1 MLHLISG
8 VRAGYKIACRR
19 NIIRRHDR
27 GLVGPADE
35 VVASLGG
42 SRLCSDVLAEAVIRL
57 LIVGVRVHGT
67 SDRIRYSIAVAV
79 VVDINHRAAVA
90 RDVLLLEALSRK
102 ARNGLRSSRRERI
115 RRATQRFA
123 EHGRVGIVRI
133 VQNVLEVVPH
143 RVFGVAVGRERTGNG
158 HVFGRHC
165 EVIPA
170 PAAERIARGRGGL
183 CHRYRRAVFHG
194 RLFRQRACTRGHRAR
209 IGIGHVIAVARVV
222 QLQHQAAVAR
232 DIAAGNCALRCSVEC
247 KACIGFRVCRSSGIG
262 LTRQVF
268 GLRKGIAVI
277 LKVLLIVLH
286 LIRSFAVGR
295 EGTGNGHVFGRH
307 REAVF
312 PAPAAERVARGR
324 GVRCHCNS
332 SAVFLGRLRRQLAR
346 ARGHLARVLVGDL
359 IAVARVVQLQ
369 HQAAVARNIAFG
381 DSSVHRAVVGKAR
394 VVLRRCRH
402 MRIRSGVL
410 FFRLKQDESVS
421 RQILLVVLHLVA
433 GVRIGC
439 KASREL
445 YGAGR
450 HRKAR
455 DLGIVFLPAVESI
468 TRGCGLIRHP
478 DLGAVLVGNSSR
490 QLACARGGSAVIIAY
505 FIAVARV
512 VNFQNQLSVACDHAC
527 ENVVFIALVEPEALI
542 ALCLRRRRCIRDA
555 RQVRFCFAQSIALAV
570 QILRP
575 VLHRVPGIGIRGKG
589 TRELHRAGG
598 HFEACRYLA
607 VLEPAVKRVAR
618 GRGLRSHRYIRTIFV
633 GRGGRKR
640 TCACGHCA
648 RVSIAHF
655 IAVARVVQLQ
665 HQAAVARDIAAG
677 NRALHGLVKCKACIS
692 LRVCRRSGIGLAFQV
707 FGIRLHKVVTVARQ
721 VLLIMLHCISG
732 IAVGRE
738 RTGNGHV
745 FGGHR
750 EVLFLA
756 PAAERVARGRGRLRH
771 RHRRTVFHSRLFR
784 QRARACGCLAHI
796 SIGHFI
802 AVAVVFDL
810 NHRAAVRGDGLLLN
824 RLRRKARIGI
834 CRSVCSRPGRAVQGL
849 PGRRIFSIT
858 VTCHILQHV
867 LDGIRRV
874 RSGAVNDLH
883 GHTVLR
889 HCACYRCNAGRITRN
904 QRAGNAVRRT
914 ERDIP
919 GYRLRRL
926 LAPQCCVG
934 HVIGIFVG
942 DIQRIAVHRVVEN
955 DFVGCI
961 VRTDRDGHGAV
972 SRRSITRDCGRR
984 FRHRLVKLRGHVFFR
999 RRAGYRRLCAFQ
1011 IIVNA
1016 VRLVVG
1022 RVIHVD
1028 HRRAVFRNIRGKRSP
1043 GCNAGV
1049 PGFVYDVRRHQAS
1062 GLGRARNSFRQRSI
1076 AAVIVVDRIHRIRDF
1091 LIIERDLAVFA
1102 GGRLNIAGTLGQL
1115 ITADRRGIYQQAVDR
1130 QVAADNILGN
1140 LFRGALNIM
1149 MHRGRPVLQLVID
1162 EHYFLPVIQNFDVL
1176 TVLPRLITVNDRR
1189 IYSDGRAHF
1198 HFGAIDAF
1206 ELIALRV
1213 LRHDDIGAAVRAR
1226 PFRMERQVAD
1236 DLLRGHERNGVRLVR
1251 IPAREH
1257 VALTGGVCGHLVFNR
1272 VVFRHADGRRS
1283 LRIRAMRVEG
1293 NRIIRLRPLGV
1304 DLKVVGGHGSVPVH
1318 FGLISGVKIPAHE
1331 HIVAVHT
1338 GRAAHTGTGC
1348 GLCAGERSLE
1358 FQRFR
1363 RNPRAVFKY
1372 DVITVAG
1379 ILQIVS
1385 SFFPAA
1391 VQSLKP
1397 TRFCRPPPIG
1407 RAPFGKGKAF
1417 NGHLILFAQIVIAL
1431 L

>member
-1 MLHLISG
+1 M
-8 VRAGYKIACRR
+8 
-19 NIIRRHDR
+19 
-27 GLVGPADE
+27 
-35 VVASLGG
+35 
-42 SRLCSDVLAEAVIRL
+42 
-57 LIVGVRVHGT
+57 
-67 SDRIRYSIAVAV
+67 
-79 VVDINHRAAVA
+79 
-90 RDVLLLEALSRK
+90 
-102 ARNGLRSSRRERI
+102 
-115 RRATQRFA
+115 
-123 EHGRVGIVRI
+123 
-133 VQNVLEVVPH
+133 
-143 RVFGVAVGRERTGNG
+143 
-158 HVFGRHC
+158 
-165 EVIPA
+165 
-170 PAAERIARGRGGL
+170 
-183 CHRYRRAVFHG
+183 
-194 RLFRQRACTRGHRAR
+194 
-209 IGIGHVIAVARVV
+209 
-222 QLQHQAAVAR
+222 
-232 DIAAGNCALRCSVEC
+232 
-247 KACIGFRVCRSSGIG
+247 
-262 LTRQVF
+262 
-268 GLRKGIAVI
+268 
-277 LKVLLIVLH
+277 
-286 LIRSFAVGR
+286 
-295 EGTGNGHVFGRH
+295 
-307 REAVF
+307 
-312 PAPAAERVARGR
+312 
-324 GVRCHCNS
+324 
-332 SAVFLGRLRRQLAR
+332 
-346 ARGHLARVLVGDL
+346 
-359 IAVARVVQLQ
+359 
-369 HQAAVARNIAFG
+369 
-381 DSSVHRAVVGKAR
+381 
-394 VVLRRCRH
+394 
-402 MRIRSGVL
+402 
-410 FFRLKQDESVS
+410 
-421 RQILLVVLHLVA
+421 
-433 GVRIGC
+433 
-439 KASREL
+439 
-445 YGAGR
+445 
-450 HRKAR
+450 
-455 DLGIVFLPAVESI
+455 
-468 TRGCGLIRHP
+468 
-478 DLGAVLVGNSSR
+478 
-490 QLACARGGSAVIIAY
+490 
-505 FIAVARV
+505 
-512 VNFQNQLSVACDHAC
+512 
-527 ENVVFIALVEPEALI
+527 
-542 ALCLRRRRCIRDA
+542 
-555 RQVRFCFAQSIALAV
+555 
-570 QILRP
+570 
-575 VLHRVPGIGIRGKG
+575 LHRVPGIGIRGKG

-633 GRGGRKR
+633 GCGGRKR

-677 NRALHGLVKCKACIS
+677 NRVLHGLVKCKACIS
-692 LRVCRRSGIGLAFQV
+692 LRVCRRSGISLARQLLGLRKSEA
-707 FGIRLHKVVTVARQ
+707 VARQ
-721 VLLIMLHCISG
+721 VLLVMLHCISG

-771 RHRRTVFHSRLFR
+771 RYRRAVFHSRLFR
-784 QRARACGCLAHI
+784 QRARACGRRAHI

-824 RLRRKARIGI
+824 RLRRKAFIALR
-834 CRSVCSRPGRAVQGL
+834 RSVRVRPGRAVQGL

-904 QRAGNAVRRT
+904 QRAGNAVRRA

-961 VRTDRDGHGAV
+961 VRTDRDGPGAV
-972 SRRSITRDCGRR
+972 SRHSITRDCGRR

-1076 AAVIVVDRIHRIRDF
+1076 AAVIVFDRIHRIRDF

-1176 TVLPRLITVNDRR
+1176 AALLRLITVNDRR

-1251 IPAREH
+1251 IPTREH
-1257 VALTGGVCGHLVFNR
+1257 VALTGGVCGHLVLNR

-1283 LRIRAMRVEG
+1283 LRIRTMRVEG
-1293 NRIIRLRPLGV
+1293 NRIIRLRPLGI
-1304 DLKVVGGHGSVPVH
+1304 DLQVPCGHRAAPVH
-1318 FGLISGVKIPAHE
+1318 RSLERLVQIPAHE

-1338 GRAAHTGTGC
+1338 GRTAHAAISR
-1348 GLCAGERSLE
+1348 LCTRERSFKL
-1358 FQRFR
+1358 QRSR
-1363 RNPRAVFKY
+1363 RNSRAIFK
-1372 DVITVAG
+1372 DE
-1379 ILQIVS
+1379 
-1385 SFFPAA
+1385 
-1391 VQSLKP
+1391 
-1397 TRFCRPPPIG
+1397 
-1407 RAPFGKGKAF
+1407 
-1417 NGHLILFAQIVIAL
+1417 VIAVARII
-1431 L
+1431 

>member
-42 SRLCSDVLAEAVIRL
+42 SRLCSDVLAEAVICL

-170 PAAERIARGRGGL
+170 PAAERIARGRGVR
-183 CHRYRRAVFHG
+183 CHCNSSAVFLG
-194 RLFRQRACTRGHRAR
+194 RLRRQLARARGHLAR
-209 IGIGHVIAVARVV
+209 VLVGDLIAVARVV

-232 DIAAGNCALRCSVEC
+232 DIAAGDRVLHCSVEC

-277 LKVLLIVLH
+277 LKVLLPVLH

-381 DSSVHRAVVGKAR
+381 DSFVHRAVVGKAR

-445 YGAGR
+445 HGAGR

-512 VNFQNQLSVACDHAC
+512 VNFQNQLSVACDHAR
-527 ENVVFIALVEPEALI
+527 ENVVFIVLVEPEALI

-607 VLEPAVKRVAR
+607 VLEPAVKRIAR

-633 GRGGRKR
+633 GCGGRKR

-677 NRALHGLVKCKACIS
+677 NRVLHGLVKCKACIS
-692 LRVCRRSGIGLAFQV
+692 LRVCRRSGISLARQLLGLRKSEA
-707 FGIRLHKVVTVARQ
+707 VARQ
-721 VLLIMLHCISG
+721 VLLIMLHSIRG

-738 RTGNGHV
+738 GTGNGHV

>member
-1 MLHLISG
+1 M
-8 VRAGYKIACRR
+8 
-19 NIIRRHDR
+19 
-27 GLVGPADE
+27 
-35 VVASLGG
+35 
-42 SRLCSDVLAEAVIRL
+42 
-57 LIVGVRVHGT
+57 
-67 SDRIRYSIAVAV
+67 
-79 VVDINHRAAVA
+79 
-90 RDVLLLEALSRK
+90 
-102 ARNGLRSSRRERI
+102 
-115 RRATQRFA
+115 
-123 EHGRVGIVRI
+123 
-133 VQNVLEVVPH
+133 
-143 RVFGVAVGRERTGNG
+143 
-158 HVFGRHC
+158 
-165 EVIPA
+165 
-170 PAAERIARGRGGL
+170 
-183 CHRYRRAVFHG
+183 
-194 RLFRQRACTRGHRAR
+194 
-209 IGIGHVIAVARVV
+209 
-222 QLQHQAAVAR
+222 
-232 DIAAGNCALRCSVEC
+232 
-247 KACIGFRVCRSSGIG
+247 
-262 LTRQVF
+262 
-268 GLRKGIAVI
+268 
-277 LKVLLIVLH
+277 
-286 LIRSFAVGR
+286 
-295 EGTGNGHVFGRH
+295 
-307 REAVF
+307 
-312 PAPAAERVARGR
+312 
-324 GVRCHCNS
+324 
-332 SAVFLGRLRRQLAR
+332 
-346 ARGHLARVLVGDL
+346 
-359 IAVARVVQLQ
+359 
-369 HQAAVARNIAFG
+369 
-381 DSSVHRAVVGKAR
+381 
-394 VVLRRCRH
+394 
-402 MRIRSGVL
+402 
-410 FFRLKQDESVS
+410 
-421 RQILLVVLHLVA
+421 
-433 GVRIGC
+433 
-439 KASREL
+439 
-445 YGAGR
+445 
-450 HRKAR
+450 
-455 DLGIVFLPAVESI
+455 
-468 TRGCGLIRHP
+468 
-478 DLGAVLVGNSSR
+478 
-490 QLACARGGSAVIIAY
+490 
-505 FIAVARV
+505 
-512 VNFQNQLSVACDHAC
+512 
-527 ENVVFIALVEPEALI
+527 
-542 ALCLRRRRCIRDA
+542 
-555 RQVRFCFAQSIALAV
+555 
-570 QILRP
+570 
-575 VLHRVPGIGIRGKG
+575 
-589 TRELHRAGG
+589 
-598 HFEACRYLA
+598 
-607 VLEPAVKRVAR
+607 
-618 GRGLRSHRYIRTIFV
+618 
-633 GRGGRKR
+633 
-640 TCACGHCA
+640 
-648 RVSIAHF
+648 
-655 IAVARVVQLQ
+655 
-665 HQAAVARDIAAG
+665 
-677 NRALHGLVKCKACIS
+677 
-692 LRVCRRSGIGLAFQV
+692 

-750 EVLFLA
+750 EVFFLA
-756 PAAERVARGRGRLRH
+756 PAAERVARSRGGRRH
-771 RHRRTVFHSRLFR
+771 RYRRAVFHSRLFR
-784 QRARACGCLAHI
+784 QRARACGRRAHI

-824 RLRRKARIGI
+824 RLRRKAFIALR
-834 CRSVCSRPGRAVQGL
+834 RSVRSRPGRAVQGL

-904 QRAGNAVRRT
+904 QRAGNAVRRA
-914 ERDIP
+914 ERDMP

-961 VRTDRDGHGAV
+961 VRTDRDGPGAV
-972 SRRSITRDCGRR
+972 SRHSITRDCGRR

-1076 AAVIVVDRIHRIRDF
+1076 AAVIVVDRIRRIRDF
-1091 LIIERDLAVFA
+1091 LIIERNLAVFA

-1176 TVLPRLITVNDRR
+1176 AALLRLITVNDRR

-1257 VALTGGVCGHLVFNR
+1257 VALTGGVCGHLVLNR

-1283 LRIRAMRVEG
+1283 LRIRTMRVEG

-1304 DLKVVGGHGSVPVH
+1304 DLQVVGGHGSVPVH
-1318 FGLISGVKIPAHE
+1318 FGLISGVKIPAHK

-1338 GRAAHTGTGC
+1338 GRAAHTI
-1348 GLCAGERSLE
+1348 LV
-1358 FQRFR
+1358 RFR
-1363 RNPRAVFKY
+1363 TRDARLIFYLGICNADTVFKANRIA
-1372 DVITVAG
+1372 VPGIVEPSVSIAAPTSARAFAVA
-1379 ILQIVS
+1379 ISKPVNRHLV
-1385 SFFPAA
+1385 FFAQATEVLVCFLPIFSPAA
-1391 VQSLKP
+1391 VQTFHHVINGLVTAIFSMVI
-1397 TRFCRPPPIG
+1397 RMNVVRGHCRNQRINSG
-1407 RAPFGKGKAF
+1407 F
-1417 NGHLILFAQIVIAL
+1417 V
-1431 L
+1431 

>member
-1 MLHLISG
+1 
-8 VRAGYKIACRR
+8 
-19 NIIRRHDR
+19 
-27 GLVGPADE
+27 
-35 VVASLGG
+35 
-42 SRLCSDVLAEAVIRL
+42 
-57 LIVGVRVHGT
+57 
-67 SDRIRYSIAVAV
+67 
-79 VVDINHRAAVA
+79 
-90 RDVLLLEALSRK
+90 
-102 ARNGLRSSRRERI
+102 
-115 RRATQRFA
+115 
-123 EHGRVGIVRI
+123 
-133 VQNVLEVVPH
+133 
-143 RVFGVAVGRERTGNG
+143 
-158 HVFGRHC
+158 
-165 EVIPA
+165 
-170 PAAERIARGRGGL
+170 
-183 CHRYRRAVFHG
+183 
-194 RLFRQRACTRGHRAR
+194 
-209 IGIGHVIAVARVV
+209 
-222 QLQHQAAVAR
+222 
-232 DIAAGNCALRCSVEC
+232 
-247 KACIGFRVCRSSGIG
+247 
-262 LTRQVF
+262 
-268 GLRKGIAVI
+268 
-277 LKVLLIVLH
+277 
-286 LIRSFAVGR
+286 
-295 EGTGNGHVFGRH
+295 
-307 REAVF
+307 
-312 PAPAAERVARGR
+312 
-324 GVRCHCNS
+324 
-332 SAVFLGRLRRQLAR
+332 
-346 ARGHLARVLVGDL
+346 
-359 IAVARVVQLQ
+359 
-369 HQAAVARNIAFG
+369 
-381 DSSVHRAVVGKAR
+381 
-394 VVLRRCRH
+394 

-527 ENVVFIALVEPEALI
+527 ENVVFIVLVEPEALI

-555 RQVRFCFAQSIALAV
+555 GQVRFCFTQSIALAV

-607 VLEPAVKRVAR
+607 VLEPAVKRIAR
-618 GRGLRSHRYIRTIFV
+618 GRGRRSHRYIRTIFV

-677 NRALHGLVKCKACIS
+677 NRALHGPVKCKACIS
-692 LRVCRRSGIGLAFQV
+692 LRVCRRSGIGLACQV

-745 FGGHR
+745 FGGHC

-756 PAAERVARGRGRLRH
+756 PAAERVARGRGGRRH

-784 QRARACGCLAHI
+784 QRARACGRRAHI

-810 NHRAAVRGDGLLLN
+810 NHRAAVRGDGLLN
-824 RLRRKARIGI
+824 DRLRRKAFIALR
-834 CRSVCSRPGRAVQGL
+834 RSVRVRPGRAVQGL

-904 QRAGNAVRRT
+904 QRAGNAVRRA

-961 VRTDRDGHGAV
+961 VRTDRDGPGAV
-972 SRRSITRDCGRR
+972 SRHSITRDCGRR

-1076 AAVIVVDRIHRIRDF
+1076 AAVIVVDRIRRIRDF
-1091 LIIERDLAVFA
+1091 LIIERNLAVFA

-1176 TVLPRLITVNDRR
+1176 AALLRLITVNDRR

-1257 VALTGGVCGHLVFNR
+1257 VALTGGVCGHLVLNR

-1283 LRIRAMRVEG
+1283 LRIRTMRVEG

-1304 DLKVVGGHGSVPVH
+1304 DLQVPCGHRAAPVH
-1318 FGLISGVKIPAHE
+1318 RSLERLVQIPAHE

-1338 GRAAHTGTGC
+1338 GRPAHAAISR
-1348 GLCAGERSLE
+1348 LCAGKSCFK
-1358 FQRFR
+1358 FQRSI
-1363 RNPRAVFKY
+1363 RNASTILKY
-1372 DVITVAG
+1372 EIIAVAG
-1379 ILQIVS
+1379 IIQPQWRVAA
-1385 SFFPAA
+1385 FFPAVVCKACDRHLVFHRQRNAAARIKSCVDVVTRPRHLLNPIFDLLSRAGTFFIHRQVLGRHIRNQRILYIIIFIGTPA
-1391 VQSLKP
+1391 VILTCSFPAGRNILAVLRRDAQAGILDPFVLKIRPSNPTLPIERNRKRLAAEINILDRAAVCGDFHISRRFGAVELKP
-1397 TRFCRPPPIG
+1397 GRFQALRHTAGGQG
-1407 RAPFGKGKAF
+1407 RAVWDIAAHSAGRFVRIEVVVTARQVLAPVYDLVGRLRGVRPLRRHRRGGGRHRFGNKIPPGERIAHLRGVSRSRHRSAVFQHLRLNIAAAVGVPREQVAVAVVFYFHDRFAAGRHLHLGDGQSRKALHRF
-1417 NGHLILFAQIVIAL
+1417 RLCGGVQARGALQRFTQRFVFRISGAFHVLEQVLYRVIPGGAAVSNNDR
-1431 L
+1431 

>member
-102 ARNGLRSSRRERI
+102 ACNGLRSSRRERI

-277 LKVLLIVLH
+277 LKVLLPVLH
-286 LIRSFAVGR
+286 FVRGLAIGR

-324 GVRCHCNS
+324 SVRCHCNS
-332 SAVFLGRLRRQLAR
+332 SAVFLGCLRRQLARARGHLARVLVGDLIAVARVVQLQHQAAVARDIAAGDRVLHCSVECKACIGFRVCRSSGIGLTRQVFGLRKGIAVILKVLLPVLHFVRGLAIGREGTGNGHVFGRHREAVFPAPAAERVARGRSVRCHCNSSAVFLGCLRRQLAR

-394 VVLRRCRH
+394 VVLRCCRH

-445 YGAGR
+445 HGAGR

-527 ENVVFIALVEPEALI
+527 ENVVFIVLVEPEALI

-677 NRALHGLVKCKACIS
+677 NRALHGPVKCKACIS

-771 RHRRTVFHSRLFR
+771 RYRRAVFHSRLFR
-784 QRARACGCLAHI
+784 QRARACGRRAHI

-824 RLRRKARIGI
+824 RLRRKAFIALR
-834 CRSVCSRPGRAVQGL
+834 RSVRSRPGRAVQGL

-904 QRAGNAVRRT
+904 QRAGNAVRRA
-914 ERDIP
+914 ERDMP

-961 VRTDRDGHGAV
+961 VRTDRDGPGAV
-972 SRRSITRDCGRR
+972 SRHSITRDCGRR

-1076 AAVIVVDRIHRIRDF
+1076 AAVIVVDRIRRIRDF
-1091 LIIERDLAVFA
+1091 LIIERNLAVFA

-1149 MHRGRPVLQLVID
+1149 MHRGRPVL
-1162 EHYFLPVIQNFDVL
+1162 
-1176 TVLPRLITVNDRR
+1176 
-1189 IYSDGRAHF
+1189 
-1198 HFGAIDAF
+1198 
-1206 ELIALRV
+1206 
-1213 LRHDDIGAAVRAR
+1213 
-1226 PFRMERQVAD
+1226 
-1236 DLLRGHERNGVRLVR
+1236 
-1251 IPAREH
+1251 
-1257 VALTGGVCGHLVFNR
+1257 
-1272 VVFRHADGRRS
+1272 
-1283 LRIRAMRVEG
+1283 
-1293 NRIIRLRPLGV
+1293 
-1304 DLKVVGGHGSVPVH
+1304 
-1318 FGLISGVKIPAHE
+1318 
-1331 HIVAVHT
+1331 
-1338 GRAAHTGTGC
+1338 
-1348 GLCAGERSLE
+1348 
-1358 FQRFR
+1358 
-1363 RNPRAVFKY
+1363 
-1372 DVITVAG
+1372 
-1379 ILQIVS
+1379 
-1385 SFFPAA
+1385 
-1391 VQSLKP
+1391 
-1397 TRFCRPPPIG
+1397 
-1407 RAPFGKGKAF
+1407 
-1417 NGHLILFAQIVIAL
+1417 
-1431 L
+1431 

>member
-1 MLHLISG
+1 MFGIRLHKVVTVARQILLIMLHCISG
-8 VRAGYKIACRR
+8 IAVGREGACDLHILCGHREIAGAPAAECVARSRGRLRHRHGGAKTVARARR
-19 NIIRRHDR
+19 QCTCTRRSIQ
-27 GLVGPADE
+27 
-35 VVASLGG
+35 VA
-42 SRLCSDVLAEAVIRL
+42 VAHAV
-57 LIVGVRVHGT
+57 
-67 SDRIRYSIAVAV
+67 AVAV
-79 VVDINHRAAVA
+79 VIDINHRAAVA

-232 DIAAGNCALRCSVEC
+232 DIAAGN
-247 KACIGFRVCRSSGIG
+247 
-262 LTRQVF
+262 
-268 GLRKGIAVI
+268 
-277 LKVLLIVLH
+277 
-286 LIRSFAVGR
+286 
-295 EGTGNGHVFGRH
+295 
-307 REAVF
+307 
-312 PAPAAERVARGR
+312 
-324 GVRCHCNS
+324 
-332 SAVFLGRLRRQLAR
+332 
-346 ARGHLARVLVGDL
+346 
-359 IAVARVVQLQ
+359 
-369 HQAAVARNIAFG
+369 
-381 DSSVHRAVVGKAR
+381 
-394 VVLRRCRH
+394 
-402 MRIRSGVL
+402 
-410 FFRLKQDESVS
+410 
-421 RQILLVVLHLVA
+421 
-433 GVRIGC
+433 
-439 KASREL
+439 
-445 YGAGR
+445 
-450 HRKAR
+450 
-455 DLGIVFLPAVESI
+455 
-468 TRGCGLIRHP
+468 
-478 DLGAVLVGNSSR
+478 
-490 QLACARGGSAVIIAY
+490 
-505 FIAVARV
+505 
-512 VNFQNQLSVACDHAC
+512 
-527 ENVVFIALVEPEALI
+527 
-542 ALCLRRRRCIRDA
+542 
-555 RQVRFCFAQSIALAV
+555 
-570 QILRP
+570 
-575 VLHRVPGIGIRGKG
+575 
-589 TRELHRAGG
+589 
-598 HFEACRYLA
+598 
-607 VLEPAVKRVAR
+607 
-618 GRGLRSHRYIRTIFV
+618 
-633 GRGGRKR
+633 
-640 TCACGHCA
+640 
-648 RVSIAHF
+648 
-655 IAVARVVQLQ
+655 
-665 HQAAVARDIAAG
+665 
-677 NRALHGLVKCKACIS
+677 RALHGPVKCKACIS

-756 PAAERVARGRGRLRH
+756 PAAERVARSRGGRRH
-771 RHRRTVFHSRLFR
+771 RHRRAVFHSRLFR
-784 QRARACGCLAHI
+784 QRARACGRRAHI

-810 NHRAAVRGDGLLLN
+810 NHRAAVRSDGLLLN
-824 RLRRKARIGI
+824 RLRRKAFIALR
-834 CRSVCSRPGRAVQGL
+834 RSVCSRPGRAVQGL

-904 QRAGNAVRRT
+904 QRAGNAVRRA

-961 VRTDRDGHGAV
+961 VRTDRDGPGAV
-972 SRRSITRDCGRR
+972 SRHSITRDCGRR

-1062 GLGRARNSFRQRSI
+1062 GLGRARNSFRKRSI
-1076 AAVIVVDRIHRIRDF
+1076 AAVIVVDRIRRIRDF

-1176 TVLPRLITVNDRR
+1176 AALLRLITVNDRR

-1257 VALTGGVCGHLVFNR
+1257 VALTGGVCGHLVLNR

-1283 LRIRAMRVEG
+1283 LRIRTMRVEG

-1304 DLKVVGGHGSVPVH
+1304 DLQVPCGHRAAPVH
-1318 FGLISGVKIPAHE
+1318 RSLERLVQIPAHE

-1338 GRAAHTGTGC
+1338 GRPAHAAISR
-1348 GLCAGERSLE
+1348 LCTRERSFKL
-1358 FQRFR
+1358 QRSR
-1363 RNPRAVFKY
+1363 RNSRAIFK
-1372 DVITVAG
+1372 DE
-1379 ILQIVS
+1379 
-1385 SFFPAA
+1385 
-1391 VQSLKP
+1391 
-1397 TRFCRPPPIG
+1397 
-1407 RAPFGKGKAF
+1407 
-1417 NGHLILFAQIVIAL
+1417 VIAVARII
-1431 L
+1431 

>member
-102 ARNGLRSSRRERI
+102 ACNGLRSSRRERI

-170 PAAERIARGRGGL
+170 PAAERIARGRGVR
-183 CHRYRRAVFHG
+183 CHCNSSAVFLG
-194 RLFRQRACTRGHRAR
+194 RLRRQLAHARGHLAR
-209 IGIGHVIAVARVV
+209 VLVGDLIAVARVV

-232 DIAAGNCALRCSVEC
+232 DIAAGDRVLHCSVEC

-277 LKVLLIVLH
+277 LKVLLPVLH
-286 LIRSFAVGR
+286 FVRGLAIGR

-332 SAVFLGRLRRQLAR
+332 SAVFLGRLRRQLAH

-381 DSSVHRAVVGKAR
+381 DSFVHRAVVGKAR

-445 YGAGR
+445 HGAGR

-527 ENVVFIALVEPEALI
+527 ENVVFIVLVEPEALI

-633 GRGGRKR
+633 GCGGRKR

-677 NRALHGLVKCKACIS
+677 NRVLHGLVKCKACIS
-692 LRVCRRSGIGLAFQV
+692 LRVCRRSGISLARQLLGLRKSEA
-707 FGIRLHKVVTVARQ
+707 VARQ
-721 VLLIMLHCISG
+721 VLLVMLHCISG

-771 RHRRTVFHSRLFR
+771 RYRRAVFHSRLFR
-784 QRARACGCLAHI
+784 QRARACGRRAHI

-824 RLRRKARIGI
+824 RLRRKAFIALR
-834 CRSVCSRPGRAVQGL
+834 RSVRSRPGRAVQGL

-904 QRAGNAVRRT
+904 QRAGNAVRRA
-914 ERDIP
+914 ERDMP

-961 VRTDRDGHGAV
+961 VRTDRDGPGAV
-972 SRRSITRDCGRR
+972 SRHSITRDCGRR

-1076 AAVIVVDRIHRIRDF
+1076 AAVIVFDRIHRIRDF

-1176 TVLPRLITVNDRR
+1176 AALLRLITVNDRR

-1251 IPAREH
+1251 IPTREH
-1257 VALTGGVCGHLVFNR
+1257 VALTGGVCGHLVLNR

-1283 LRIRAMRVEG
+1283 LRIRTMRVEG
-1293 NRIIRLRPLGV
+1293 NRIIRLRPLGI
-1304 DLKVVGGHGSVPVH
+1304 DLQVPCGHRAAPVH
-1318 FGLISGVKIPAHE
+1318 RSLERLVQIPAHE

-1338 GRAAHTGTGC
+1338 GRTAHAAISR
-1348 GLCAGERSLE
+1348 LCTRERSFKL
-1358 FQRFR
+1358 QRSR
-1363 RNPRAVFKY
+1363 RNSRAIFK
-1372 DVITVAG
+1372 DE
-1379 ILQIVS
+1379 
-1385 SFFPAA
+1385 
-1391 VQSLKP
+1391 
-1397 TRFCRPPPIG
+1397 
-1407 RAPFGKGKAF
+1407 
-1417 NGHLILFAQIVIAL
+1417 VIAVARII
-1431 L
+1431 

>member
-102 ARNGLRSSRRERI
+102 ARNGLRSSSRERI
-115 RRATQRFA
+115 RRAAQRFA

-222 QLQHQAAVAR
+222 QLQHQAAVAC

-262 LTRQVF
+262 LTRQIF

-402 MRIRSGVL
+402 TRIRSGVL

-421 RQILLVVLHLVA
+421 RQILLVVLHFVA

-445 YGAGR
+445 HGAGR

-455 DLGIVFLPAVESI
+455 DLGVVFLPAVEGIARS
-468 TRGCGLIRHP
+468 RGVRRHL
-478 DLGAVLVGNSSR
+478 DFRAVLVGSR
-490 QLACARGGSAVIIAY
+490 FRQRACARGGSAVIIAY

-512 VNFQNQLSVACDHAC
+512 VNFQNQPSVACDHAC
-527 ENVVFIALVEPEALI
+527 ENVVFIVLVEPEALI
-542 ALCLRRRRCIRDA
+542 ALCLRRRLCTRDA
-555 RQVRFCFAQSIALAV
+555 RPVRFCFAQSIALAV

-598 HFEACRYLA
+598 HFEACRYSV
-607 VLEPAVKRVAR
+607 VLEPAVKRIAR
-618 GRGLRSHRYIRTIFV
+618 GRALRSHRYIRTIFV

-640 TCACGHCA
+640 TCACGDIA
-648 RVSIAHF
+648 RVGIAHL
-655 IAVARVVQLQ
+655 VA
-665 HQAAVARDIAAG
+665 AAVVFDFNDRAAVRG
-677 NRALHGLVKCKACIS
+677 DDLLLECLRRKAFI
-692 LRVCRRSGIGLAFQV
+692 GIGL
-707 FGIRLHKVVTVARQ
+707 GIRLFACGTFHRNGSLQRIFVVRKVLQ
-721 VLLIMLHCISG
+721 IMLHL
-732 IAVGRE
+732 VR
-738 RTGNGHV
+738 
-745 FGGHR
+745 
-750 EVLFLA
+750 
-756 PAAERVARGRGRLRH
+756 RVRGRRVIARH
-771 RHRRTVFHSRLFR
+771 FHRAVRHGLWQPGPAVPHIALLLHIVADQR
-784 QRARACGCLAHI
+784 QRRAEPHIFNDFVRIICEKSARDL
-796 SIGHFI
+796 IGDGIH
-802 AVAVVFDL
+802 VAVVFDL
-810 NHRAAVRGDGLLLN
+810 DDRLAVRGDDLLSD
-824 RLRRKARIGI
+824 RLRRKAFIALR
-834 CRSVCSRPGRAVQGL
+834 RSVRVRPGRAVHGL
-849 PGRRIFSIT
+849 PGVRIFGIT
-858 VTCHILQHV
+858 VARHVLQHV

-874 RSGAVNDLH
+874 RSG
-883 GHTVLR
+883 
-889 HCACYRCNAGRITRN
+889 
-904 QRAGNAVRRT
+904 
-914 ERDIP
+914 
-919 GYRLRRL
+919 
-926 LAPQCCVG
+926 
-934 HVIGIFVG
+934 GI
-942 DIQRIAVHRVVEN
+942 
-955 DFVGCI
+955 
-961 VRTDRDGHGAV
+961 
-972 SRRSITRDCGRR
+972 
-984 FRHRLVKLRGHVFFR
+984 
-999 RRAGYRRLCAFQ
+999 
-1011 IIVNA
+1011 
-1016 VRLVVG
+1016 
-1022 RVIHVD
+1022 
-1028 HRRAVFRNIRGKRSP
+1028 
-1043 GCNAGV
+1043 
-1049 PGFVYDVRRHQAS
+1049 
-1062 GLGRARNSFRQRSI
+1062 
-1076 AAVIVVDRIHRIRDF
+1076 
-1091 LIIERDLAVFA
+1091 
-1102 GGRLNIAGTLGQL
+1102 
-1115 ITADRRGIYQQAVDR
+1115 
-1130 QVAADNILGN
+1130 
-1140 LFRGALNIM
+1140 
-1149 MHRGRPVLQLVID
+1149 
-1162 EHYFLPVIQNFDVL
+1162 
-1176 TVLPRLITVNDRR
+1176 
-1189 IYSDGRAHF
+1189 
-1198 HFGAIDAF
+1198 
-1206 ELIALRV
+1206 
-1213 LRHDDIGAAVRAR
+1213 
-1226 PFRMERQVAD
+1226 
-1236 DLLRGHERNGVRLVR
+1236 
-1251 IPAREH
+1251 
-1257 VALTGGVCGHLVFNR
+1257 
-1272 VVFRHADGRRS
+1272 
-1283 LRIRAMRVEG
+1283 
-1293 NRIIRLRPLGV
+1293 
-1304 DLKVVGGHGSVPVH
+1304 
-1318 FGLISGVKIPAHE
+1318 
-1331 HIVAVHT
+1331 
-1338 GRAAHTGTGC
+1338 
-1348 GLCAGERSLE
+1348 
-1358 FQRFR
+1358 
-1363 RNPRAVFKY
+1363 
-1372 DVITVAG
+1372 
-1379 ILQIVS
+1379 
-1385 SFFPAA
+1385 
-1391 VQSLKP
+1391 
-1397 TRFCRPPPIG
+1397 
-1407 RAPFGKGKAF
+1407 
-1417 NGHLILFAQIVIAL
+1417 
-1431 L
+1431 